1 MADDIIISSTI
12 DANYPVAG
20 VDNDTQGFRDN
31 FQIIKTGLAAADSK
45 LSELDSKTAK
55 LDETNDFGGTNLLD
69 ANITQSTEQ
78 YHNIGTVANNQN
90 ISFLNGHYQ
99 ILTINPSGDS
109 ITLTLADWPDRDG
122 LAKLTVQVKTIADPG
137 GADGPK
143 TITWLSEGG
152 GTIKAPSTFLSPFSL
167 NSGDYAEDPGIVE
180 FWTYDRGTTVYANWL
195 GRFEAI

>member
-1 MADDIIISSTI
+1 MASSIISETI

-31 FQIIKTGLAAADSK
+31 FSIIKQGLAAAAGEITSLQDN
-45 LSELDSKTAK
+45 TAK
-55 LDETNDFGGTNLLD
+55 LDSSNDFNGTNILD
-69 ANITQSTEQ
+69 ANFSQNTEQ
-78 YHNIGTVANNQN
+78 YHNIGTVVSSQN

-99 ILTINPSGDS
+99 ALTINPTGDT

-122 LAKLTVQVKTIADPG
+122 LAKLTVQIKTVADPD
-137 GADGPK
+137 GADGSK

-167 NSGDYAEDPGIVE
+167 NTGVYADDPGIVE
-180 FWTYDRGTTVYANWL
+180 FWTYNRGTTVYANWL
-195 GRFEAI
+195 GRFTAI

>member
-1 MADDIIISSTI
+1 MADQIITSSTI

-31 FQIIKTGLAAADSK
+31 FQIIKAGLEAADGK
-45 LSELDSKTAK
+45 LDELVRNTAK
-55 LDETNDFGGTNLLD
+55 LDATNDFQGSNLVD
-69 ANITQSTEQ
+69 ANMLRATDQF
-78 YHNIGTVANNQN
+78 HNIGTVANNQN

-99 ILTINPSGDS
+99 ILTINPSGDNL
-109 ITLTLADWPDRDG
+109 TLTLADWPDRDG
-122 LAKLTVQVKTIADPG
+122 LARLTVQIKTIADPG

-167 NSGDYAEDPGIVE
+167 NTGVYAEDPGIVE